1 MIYCNYLGF
10 KQAIWYGLEDVIGVF
25 YKNIKHLLTV
35 EKSSCLTAIDLKR
48 EYLSYL
54 RLRSPMM
61 FLDELKVAPFVD
73 ENEDR
78 SISLMKNSIK
88 HLSNRITN
96 I

>member
-10 KQAIWYGLEDVIGVF
+10 KQAIWYGLEDIIGVF

-54 RLRSPMM
+54 RIKSPTM
-61 FLDELKVAPFVD
+61 FLDELKVAPFID

-78 SISLMKNSIK
+78 AIGLMKASLQK
-88 HLSNRITN
+88 LSK
-96 I
+96 